1 MQFLKL
7 YMCKENV
14 CTRASQVMITITA
27 FTSWRTNLSPFTKG
41 CREWDA
47 AMWLSNFCGASLP
60 QRKSKSMFW
69 SDVCASLKLAAAESA
84 QIKIVFVLTKTAT
97 HTYTANMSRMSLIPV
112 QHSLLIESG
121 WGITFL
127 GDKNCWMKFKISEWW
142 PENRTCF
149 ITFDWWIKN
158 FFM

>member
-69 SDVCASLKLAAAESA
+69 SDVCASLKLTAAESA

-127 GDKNCWMKFKISEWW
+127 GDKNCWMKCSWHLEAMCVHSKFPACGFLKS
-142 PENRTCF
+142 
-149 ITFDWWIKN
+149 
-158 FFM
+158 